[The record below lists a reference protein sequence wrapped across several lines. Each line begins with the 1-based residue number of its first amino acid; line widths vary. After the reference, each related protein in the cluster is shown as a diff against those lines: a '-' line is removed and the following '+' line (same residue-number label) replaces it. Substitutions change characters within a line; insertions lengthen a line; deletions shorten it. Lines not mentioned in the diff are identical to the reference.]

1 MNEQSGL
8 KPMLLLSDIQLKAAP
23 IQQTLQSWIFKTLAW
38 EEPELNLR
46 TSSVQ
51 ALHLNSAKVI
61 LRIC

>member
-1 MNEQSGL
+1 MNEHNVLESI
-8 KPMLLLSDIQLKAAP
+8 LLLSDIQLKAAP
-23 IQQTLQSWIFKTLAW
+23 IQQMLQFWIFKTLAW
-38 EEPELNLR
+38 EEPELNSR